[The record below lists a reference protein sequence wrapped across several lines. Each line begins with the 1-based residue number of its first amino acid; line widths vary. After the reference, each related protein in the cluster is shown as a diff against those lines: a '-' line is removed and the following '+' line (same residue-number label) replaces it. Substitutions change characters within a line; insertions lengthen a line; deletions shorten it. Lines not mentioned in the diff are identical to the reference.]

1 MAKSASGSKAWKQD
15 VLKWYLQLHKRAYFV
30 PPVYM
35 NRINY
40 DLQRIADPPVAVPK
54 PAVEKKKKGT
64 LNVNK
69 SEEMEDQAQQRVLHC
84 LKKFCE
90 KSSTSGRQNTTTNV
104 PEDSDDEVM
113 FVLSQLKFTSYLG
126 EPCFAATARTLARPI
141 DLKNQNQ
148 DRGDFD
154 ILVIHRHYGLLAVEI
169 KSVGTLFSGK
179 PESQKENDKILVDR
193 LNKIIKQLKKS
204 GDVLRHLT
212 SDIHDQLRVT
222 KTLMLPNIAAVHV
235 RRVLQKDPNLNK
247 ELCACFGISNTEDPV
262 DLCLTADQL
271 SDRLRFWE
279 VTDDVMER
287 VNQWWMILMKS
298 KGEDPVMTKDVYAEL
313 VSRFA
318 GPATTVEVFCPSAMS
333 KASKVV
339 RTEGEGVSETA
350 ARFME
355 FVLHQEQIKVLN
367 SGEHLVYL
375 TGPPGTGKTVMLI
388 LQGEQWLKDGHDVH
402 VVSMYD
408 ESLAASLFMIHSLRA
423 KCQTKGH
430 KVHLHE
436 HQLGTEDIDEAVDK
450 LAACA
455 QDGHLYVIVDEVDG
469 SKFKLF
475 CEKLVSRVRSLHLWA
490 AHIYH
495 QFTPQHFTEFAL
507 TVPLRTP
514 GAITRE
520 IQRSDFVGKFGQVRD
535 YEQNVYPPTDGPF
548 IREIRHQGPDHPD
561 DVMPRDCE
569 ACGTQLASV
578 LVELHVG
585 GKADGMHM

>member
-1 MAKSASGSKAWKQD
+1 
-15 VLKWYLQLHKRAYFV
+15 
-30 PPVYM
+30 
-35 NRINY
+35 
-40 DLQRIADPPVAVPK
+40 
-54 PAVEKKKKGT
+54 
-64 LNVNK
+64 
-69 SEEMEDQAQQRVLHC
+69 
-84 LKKFCE
+84 
-90 KSSTSGRQNTTTNV
+90 
-104 PEDSDDEVM
+104 
-113 FVLSQLKFTSYLG
+113 
-126 EPCFAATARTLARPI
+126 
-141 DLKNQNQ
+141 
-148 DRGDFD
+148 
-154 ILVIHRHYGLLAVEI
+154 
-169 KSVGTLFSGK
+169 
-179 PESQKENDKILVDR
+179 
-193 LNKIIKQLKKS
+193 
-204 GDVLRHLT
+204 
-212 SDIHDQLRVT
+212 
-222 KTLMLPNIAAVHV
+222 
-235 RRVLQKDPNLNK
+235 
-247 ELCACFGISNTEDPV
+247 
-262 DLCLTADQL
+262 
-271 SDRLRFWE
+271 
-279 VTDDVMER
+279 
-287 VNQWWMILMKS
+287 
-298 KGEDPVMTKDVYAEL
+298 
-313 VSRFA
+313 
-318 GPATTVEVFCPSAMS
+318 MS

-350 ARFME
+350 ACFME
-355 FVLHQEQIKVLN
+355 FVLHQGQIKVLN

-469 SKFKLF
+469 SEFKLF

-495 QFTPQHFTEFAL
+495 RFTPQHFTEFAL
-507 TVPLRTP
+507 AVPLRTP

-535 YEQNVYPPTDGPF
+535 YEQNVYPHTDGPL
-548 IREIRHQGPDHPD
+548 IRDIRHQGPDHPD
-561 DVMPRDCE
+561 NVMPRDCE

-585 GKADGMHM
+585 GTAGTIKQTPVPGNPEPLQYRDVFLLCLTGFKDCGSDGTEQNTCGIIKGLRQCAIPVIVLSDDDTTSRSNLMTDVVTMQGPDSVIATSAQCVFGLERKIVAWVQPASSDSMSEQFDILLACSRTSGQLITITTSRDSEQVESSGSKPKGCMKMESRNEIPTSDSDIEDMFIELGQACITEDIVRDVDAVLQLYIIHGNGEEHPVFLNLKKDGGSVGRGEWDQSRIAGIFRVLAQDVPIFFRGDRAELFQAFSDGRIKVQVNNSTPLLRIEQYWKKISALYEERFGGNTHD

>member
-1 MAKSASGSKAWKQD
+1 
-15 VLKWYLQLHKRAYFV
+15 
-30 PPVYM
+30 
-35 NRINY
+35 
-40 DLQRIADPPVAVPK
+40 
-54 PAVEKKKKGT
+54 
-64 LNVNK
+64 
-69 SEEMEDQAQQRVLHC
+69 
-84 LKKFCE
+84 
-90 KSSTSGRQNTTTNV
+90 
-104 PEDSDDEVM
+104 
-113 FVLSQLKFTSYLG
+113 
-126 EPCFAATARTLARPI
+126 
-141 DLKNQNQ
+141 
-148 DRGDFD
+148 
-154 ILVIHRHYGLLAVEI
+154 
-169 KSVGTLFSGK
+169 
-179 PESQKENDKILVDR
+179 
-193 LNKIIKQLKKS
+193 
-204 GDVLRHLT
+204 
-212 SDIHDQLRVT
+212 
-222 KTLMLPNIAAVHV
+222 
-235 RRVLQKDPNLNK
+235 
-247 ELCACFGISNTEDPV
+247 
-262 DLCLTADQL
+262 
-271 SDRLRFWE
+271 
-279 VTDDVMER
+279 
-287 VNQWWMILMKS
+287 
-298 KGEDPVMTKDVYAEL
+298 
-313 VSRFA
+313 
-318 GPATTVEVFCPSAMS
+318 MS

-350 ARFME
+350 ACFME
-355 FVLHQEQIKVLN
+355 FVLHQGQIKVLN

-469 SKFKLF
+469 SEFKLF

-495 QFTPQHFTEFAL
+495 RFTPQHFTEFAL
-507 TVPLRTP
+507 AVPLRTP

-535 YEQNVYPPTDGPF
+535 YEQNVYPHTDGPL
-548 IREIRHQGPDHPD
+548 IRDIRHQGPDHPD
-561 DVMPRDCE
+561 NVMPRDCE

-585 GKADGMHM
+585 GTAGTIKQTPVPGNPEPLQYRDVFLLCLTGFKDCGSDGTEQNTCGIIKGLRQCAIPVIVLSDDDTTSRSNLMTDVVTMQGPDSVIATSAQCVFGLERKIVAWVQPASSDSMSEQFDILLACSRTSGQLITITTSRDSEQARVESSGSKPKGCMKMESRNEIPTSDSDIEDMFIELGQACITEDIVRDVDAVLQLYIIHGNGEEHPVFLNLKKDGGSVGRGEWDQSRIAGIFRVLAQDVPIFFRGDRAELFQAFSDGRIKVQVNNSTPLLRIEQYWKKISALYEERFGGNTHD